1 MTKEE
6 FEKLE
11 WQQISYE
18 EADAGSCTWE
28 HHSWYIKR
36 QIIQP
41 LKNGKPFGKSCKKYF
56 YRGVHITLKKLLEV
70 L

>member
-6 FEKLE
+6 FSKLE
-11 WQQISYE
+11 WQQISYA

-28 HHSWYIKR
+28 HHRWCIKM

-41 LKNGKPFGKSCKKYF
+41 LKNGKPFRKIRKK
-56 YRGVHITLKKLLEV
+56 
-70 L
+70 

>member
-6 FEKLE
+6 FSKLE
-11 WQQISYE
+11 WQQISYA

-28 HHSWYIKR
+28 HHRWCIKR

-41 LKNGKPFGKSCKKYF
+41 LKNGNPFGKSRKNYF
-56 YRGVHITLKKLLEV
+56 YRGVHITLKKLLEI

>member
-6 FEKLE
+6 FSKLE

-28 HHSWYIKR
+28 HHRWYIKR
-36 QIIQP
+36 QIVQP
-41 LKNGKPFGKSCKKYF
+41 LKNGN
-56 YRGVHITLKKLLEV
+56 LLAKAAKIIFIEEYIS

>member
-6 FEKLE
+6 FSKLE
-11 WQQISYE
+11 WQQISYA

-28 HHSWYIKR
+28 HHRWCIKR

-41 LKNGKPFGKSCKKYF
+41 LKMGN
-56 YRGVHITLKKLLEV
+56 LLEKAAKIIFIEEYI
-70 L
+70 LL

>member
-6 FEKLE
+6 FSKLE

-28 HHSWYIKR
+28 HHRWYIKR

-41 LKNGKPFGKSCKKYF
+41 LKKGNLLAKAA
-56 YRGVHITLKKLLEV
+56 KLFL
-70 L
+70 

>member
-6 FEKLE
+6 FSKLE
-11 WQQISYE
+11 WQQISYA

-28 HHSWYIKR
+28 HHRWCIKR

-41 LKNGKPFGKSCKKYF
+41 LKNGNHFWKKPAKIIFIEEY
-56 YRGVHITLKKLLEV
+56 ILL
-70 L
+70 

>member
-6 FEKLE
+6 FSKLE

-18 EADAGSCTWE
+18 EAGAGSCTWE
-28 HHSWYIKR
+28 HHRWYIKR

-41 LKNGKPFGKSCKKYF
+41 LKKGNLLAKDAKIIFIEEYKS
-56 YRGVHITLKKLLEV
+56 L
-70 L
+70 